1 MTEHTTQRT
10 TRPVL
15 VTGATGMTGSR
26 VLAQLRERG
35 VAVRAASRSS
45 EWRFDWND
53 PTTWDR
59 VLDGAGA
66 VYLVQ
71 NDEDPRIPE
80 FVGRAVALGVERIV
94 QLSARGVD
102 GPAYFE
108 SGDEPLAHL
117 VAERAVRA
125 SGLEWT
131 ILRPN
136 WFSQN
141 FSEGLL
147 SDGVRSGVLRLP
159 TADGATTWIDTED
172 IGAVAVAAL
181 TEPGHHGRT
190 YELGGP
196 AALNLSEAAA
206 EISGALGRTIR
217 YEPVSEEEYSRG
229 LVAQGWSE
237 AGVEEMTAA
246 LSVIRRGLEST
257 YVSGVREALGREPR
271 GFSDY
276 VARTFHEGWGLS

>member
-1 MTEHTTQRT
+1 MTEHTTQQT

-26 VLAQLRERG
+26 VLARLRERG

-45 EWRFDWND
+45 EWGFDWSD
-53 PTTWDR
+53 PSTWDR
-59 VLDGAGA
+59 VLRGAGA

-71 NDEDPRIPE
+71 NDLDPRAPE
-80 FVGRAVALGVERIV
+80 FVERAVALGVERVV

-102 GPAYFE
+102 GPNYFE
-108 SGDEPLAHL
+108 YLNDTPAHL
-117 VAERAVRA
+117 VGERAVRA

-131 ILRPN
+131 ILRPG

-172 IGAVAVAAL
+172 IAAVAVAAL
-181 TEPGHHGRT
+181 TESGHHGRT

-196 AALNLSEAAA
+196 RALNLSEVAA
-206 EISGALGRTIR
+206 EISQALGRTIR
-217 YEPVSEEEYSRG
+217 YEPVSEKEYASG
-229 LVAQGWSE
+229 LLAQGWSE
-237 AGVEEMTAA
+237 AGTDDMVMA
-246 LSVIRRGLEST
+246 LSAIRRGLEST
-257 YVSGVREALGREPR
+257 YVPGVREALGRDPR